1 VGRILATTSNLLAQ
15 SCLSLRATF
24 HEHCQWEYPPL
35 KQTTTKGARWG
46 SFEFFL
52 YFTLE
57 MNLTAISKDFRYVM
71 MAWYQALATCQKQ
84 KETHLQIEQ
93 QTC

>member
-1 VGRILATTSNLLAQ
+1 VGISTSQ
-15 SCLSLRATF
+15 
-24 HEHCQWEYPPL
+24 
-35 KQTTTKGARWG
+35 QTTTKGARWG

-84 KETHLQIEQ
+84 KKTHLQIKQ
-93 QTC
+93 QTCGSIDQRNIFWTKETETVG